1 MLVAAITTLGK
12 TVLLIVAVTFILW
25 SLITALWVPK
35 RFPGFPRRLDLFL
48 VLSAV
53 LFVGQMSA
61 VVWVT
66 GTQEVEAEVAAPPT
80 GGGGTGAGTT
90 TEAEGAGGDAE
101 AGKKVFLTAGCTAC
115 HTLADAGA
123 TGQVGPN
130 LDQLKPTAAMV
141 AAIVPNGRGAMPA
154 FGDKLSATDIKNV
167 AAYVSSV
174 AGK

>member
-1 MLVAAITTLGK
+1 
-12 TVLLIVAVTFILW
+12 
-25 SLITALWVPK
+25 
-35 RFPGFPRRLDLFL
+35 
-48 VLSAV
+48 
-53 LFVGQMSA
+53 
-61 VVWVT
+61 VWVT

-154 FGDKLSATDIKNV
+154 FGDKLSTTDIKNV